1 VNLGCMYCFGSATG
15 FTGLKPQIGDPNL
28 RWLELSDILATRGG
42 TLSALLKILS
52 REPRLAQHALHAL
65 KEFRLVRILVVDD
78 NPAVRSYLRS
88 ILEQQ
93 ESWQVCDEARTGAEA
108 IQRVQNAP
116 PDVILLDF
124 QMPDLN
130 GLDVAQQ
137 ISQLFPQI
145 PILMVTI
152 HLSSQLTEAAR
163 KAGFRGACAKQDVG
177 SIVQAVDV
185 LLNRGT
191 YFPAMSS
198 GD

>member
-1 VNLGCMYCFGSATG
+1 M
-15 FTGLKPQIGDPNL
+15 
-28 RWLELSDILATRGG
+28 
-42 TLSALLKILS
+42 
-52 REPRLAQHALHAL
+52 
-65 KEFRLVRILVVDD
+65 VRILVVDD

-88 ILEQQ
+88 ILEQHPA
-93 ESWQVCDEARTGAEA
+93 WQVCDEARTGAEA
-108 IQRVQNAP
+108 IERVQNAP

-137 ISQLFPQI
+137 ISQLFPKI

-152 HLSSQLTEAAR
+152 HLSNQLAEAAR
-163 KAGFRGACAKQDVG
+163 KAGIRGACAKQDVG

-185 LLNRGT
+185 LLNQGT

-198 GD
+198 AD